1 MRGAL
6 EVEPEATGSGALYTT
21 AEAAARI
28 GVSKNTLLRWLSD
41 GRLGDVARDWRNWRV
56 WNAADIARAETVR
69 QQLHEVS
76 QKPPPSRLKAAEAPL
91 YAADMSRLAEG
102 REYRV
107 R

>member
-28 GVSKNTLLRWLSD
+28 GVSKNTLLRWISD

-56 WNAADIARAETVR
+56 WNATDIARAQAVR
-69 QQLHEVS
+69 QQLHEAP
-76 QKPPPSRLKAAEAPL
+76 QTPPPSRLKVDEAPL
-91 YAADMSRLAEG
+91 YAADMSRLSEG
-102 REYRV
+102 REYRA